1 MYSVILDKDT
11 RCPDQEYIFTQEV
24 ELFENGAPVSSTVE
38 WKVPEGIT
46 IVGPEIV
53 SNTRKKY
60 QITIPNTC
68 KFEQNSLTLSCICKT
83 SSGLQA
89 SKNCTIIALLETN
102 RYSLHCTP
110 ARLIKKYNNKFV
122 GDNTIQCAV
131 YDDFTGTPVEDVI
144 PSGYSLLYTYDENT
158 YQNVTNGTITAE
170 ANYNW
175 CKVYLVR
182 GANATKVDTG
192 SIRDYVLVEI
202 STLPKPE
209 INYTVTPNEI
219 VYNVQNGNIVGE
231 KEFSLNH
238 TLLYDGTIVK
248 PSDVKIGYYD
258 ENNEFKIEKDNTGK
272 EILSVSGVSAYEFT
286 LKITNT
292 NGPARNSYFVQA
304 TYEKD
309 DDTFVA
315 VYPIQIKEHVI
326 NFVVHAMF
334 DTVNLGERISR
345 PEGVTSETRSV
356 SLGTIGI
363 EAYYDGKYVDYY
375 TLEYTDSD
383 GYVKV
388 ASTGAAYSTPKLY
401 YEQYYNECIGDKT
414 DLLQEYLDK
423 RKDTITFAVS
433 YQNAS
438 AWITLQLTSQE
449 NNALYHWVGVRSIGY
464 KKQNYNIV
472 GHLGEIGGDEFITED
487 DLRRLNLSVKFFI
500 DGKEASEDKDI
511 NLKTLASTGYDGKQL
526 GVLKEFSIRVY
537 DQSGSIV
544 FVENIT
550 RLDTPSDPFE
560 AVPPTICVDND

>member
-11 RCPDQEYIFTQEV
+11 RCPNDEYVFFQEV
-24 ELFENGAPVSSTVE
+24 ELFENGTPVSSTVE
-38 WKVPEGIT
+38 WNKPDGIT
-46 IVGPEIV
+46 IEFKESI

-68 KFEQNSLTLSCICKT
+68 KFEQNSLTLSWICKT

-122 GDNTIQCAV
+122 GSNTIQCAV
-131 YDDFTGTPVEDVI
+131 YDDFTGTQVDGGI
-144 PSGYSLLYTYDENT
+144 PSGYSLLYTYDDEN
-158 YQNVTNGTITAE
+158 YQTVENGIITAE
-170 ANYNW
+170 ADYNW
-175 CKVYLVR
+175 CKVYLVL
-182 GANATKVDTG
+182 GDKTTKVDVG
-192 SIRDYVLVEI
+192 AIRDYVLVEI

-219 VYNVQNGNIVGE
+219 VYDVQNDNIVGE

-238 TLLYDGTIVK
+238 TFLYDGTIVK

-309 DDTFVA
+309 GDSFVA
-315 VYPIQIKEHVI
+315 VYPIQINVHVI

-334 DTVNLGERISR
+334 DTVNLGKRISR
-345 PEGVTSETRSV
+345 PEGITSETRSV
-356 SLGTIGI
+356 NLGTIGI
-363 EAYYDGKYVDYY
+363 EAYYDDKSVDYY

-423 RKDTITFAVS
+423 RKDTITFAVH

-438 AWITLQLTSQE
+438 ARITLHLTSQE
-449 NNALYHWVGVRSIGY
+449 NNALYHWVGVSSIGHN
-464 KKQNYNIV
+464 KQNYNIV

-487 DLRRLNLSVKFFI
+487 DLARLKLSVKFFI
-500 DGKEASEDKDI
+500 DGKEVAKDKDI
-511 NLKTLASTGYDGKQL
+511 TLTKLASTGYDGKQL

-560 AVPPTICVDND
+560 AVPATICVDDG